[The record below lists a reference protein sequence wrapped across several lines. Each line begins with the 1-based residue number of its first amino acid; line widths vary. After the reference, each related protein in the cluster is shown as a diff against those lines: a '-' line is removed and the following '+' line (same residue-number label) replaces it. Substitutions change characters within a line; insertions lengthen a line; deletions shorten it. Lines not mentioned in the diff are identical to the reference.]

1 MSKTDEQLAKIL
13 QKGIEVAEKS
23 GHFIIEQA
31 PDLIQQLIIWKSVS
45 YIFNILVGLSLLYA
59 CYQWYKMV
67 KNKIEKNNNNN
78 NKGILWDEDFEDYP
92 GLIIGGLFIVI
103 ISISILFISIH
114 NLIQIIIAPKI
125 WLIEYTMNLIK

>member
-59 CYQWYKMV
+59 YYQWYKMV
-67 KNKIEKNNNNN
+67 KNKIENNNNNN

-92 GLIIGGLFIVI
+92 GLIISGVFIVI